1 MNAVN
6 DDLHGDGPR
15 HDEPRHDD
23 LRYVY
28 AVCRPLAAPLAADL
42 TGVGGEPPRQ
52 LVHEGLVAL
61 VGPVPERDFSEK
73 ALRAH
78 LEDLDWLSDTAR
90 AHQRVIDAL
99 TSVTCP
105 LPLRLA
111 TVFRDDSGV
120 RAMLEDGAERFHRVL
135 ERIDGRVE
143 WGVKVHMLSEESTA
157 PQPPAAAPR
166 QSGPGSGRD
175 YLRRRRSQRTAQEE
189 GWQRAEAFARRL
201 HETLS
206 RHADDSRLHAPQN
219 SELSRTPGRNVLN
232 AAYLVSRAD
241 SEEFVELVD
250 RTKDEEEGTSG
261 LRVELTGPWAAYSFT
276 DDGATGDASTGD
288 ASTGDASTGDASTGD
303 GATGDGTAGDDRTG
317 DEKGRSV

>member
-6 DDLHGDGPR
+6 DDPNGDGPH
-15 HDEPRHDD
+15 HDGPHHDD

-42 TGVGGEPPRQ
+42 TGVGGVPPRQ
-52 LVHEGLVAL
+52 LTHAGLVAL
-61 VGPVPERDFSEK
+61 VGPVPERDFAEEP
-73 ALRAH
+73 LRAH
-78 LEDLDWLSDTAR
+78 LEDLDWLSETAR

-143 WGVKVHMLSEESTA
+143 WGVKVHMESEES
-157 PQPPAAAPR
+157 AAPR
-166 QSGPGSGRD
+166 APADAPRPSGPGSGRD

-189 GWQRAEAFARRL
+189 SWQRAEAFAREL

-206 RHADDSRLHAPQN
+206 QRADDSRLHAPQN
-219 SELSRTPGRNVLN
+219 TELSRAPGRNVLN
-232 AAYLVSRAD
+232 AAYLVTRAD

-250 RTKDEEEGTSG
+250 RTKDEDQGTSR

-276 DDGATGDASTGD
+276 
-288 ASTGDASTGDASTGD
+288 
-303 GATGDGTAGDDRTG
+303 G
-317 DEKGRSV
+317 DEKDRAE

>member
-1 MNAVN
+1 MNAAN
-6 DDLHGDGPR
+6 ADPHGGGP
-15 HDEPRHDD
+15 HHDD

-52 LVHEGLVAL
+52 LVHGDLVAL
-61 VGPVPERDFSEK
+61 VGPVPERDFAE
-73 ALRAH
+73 APLRAH
-78 LEDLDWLSDTAR
+78 LEDLDWLSETAR

-99 TSVTCP
+99 TTVTCP

-135 ERIDGRVE
+135 DRIDGRVE
-143 WGVKVHMLSEESTA
+143 WGVKVYMENAQDAEDTPSEASD
-157 PQPPAAAPR
+157 APR
-166 QSGPGSGRD
+166 SGRD

-189 GWQRAEAFARRL
+189 NWQRAEGFGREL
-201 HETLS
+201 HERLAE
-206 RHADDSRLHAPQN
+206 RADDCRLHAPQN
-219 SELSRTPGRNVLN
+219 SELSRVPGRNVLN
-232 AAYLVSRAD
+232 AAYLVSRTH

-250 RTKDEEEGTSG
+250 RTKDEGAGTSR

-276 DDGATGDASTGD
+276 GDANDEED
-288 ASTGDASTGDASTGD
+288 A
-303 GATGDGTAGDDRTG
+303 TA
-317 DEKGRSV
+317 